1 MGFLAGVLA
10 ARLTQTKIIGAVCE
24 TSGIDAMWRYCEGFR
39 AGAKFTDQSV
49 RVIVAYRD
57 NGSREKLFL
66 DPDWGRENAQDLIR
80 NGADVLFAAGGET
93 AVGAL
98 RAAVEGKVRVIG
110 AERDQEAALGEY
122 GLGVVTSV
130 LGRTSFTVEDLMR
143 RIREGNLADADGS
156 PVGYVSFEASVPK
169 SVSDEMADLLTGLIT
184 GEIKTNVTK
193 IKP

>member
-1 MGFLAGVLA
+1 
-10 ARLTQTKIIGAVCE
+10 
-24 TSGIDAMWRYCEGFR
+24 
-39 AGAKFTDQSV
+39 V

-130 LGRTSFTVEDLMR
+130 LGRTSSTVEDLMR